1 MKTLKDL
8 IKENI
13 NEAAA
18 EPISID
24 LLYQMLLDPKDRDY
38 ITPEDLLDF
47 RWSEDMIDYFKKHC
61 CIVPALGGWNGNPED
76 DWIEENGWREEDID
90 KLVNQISLKASDTKV
105 KKILNVDIVKSYL
118 KKGSSRFEPKLVGF
132 RYISGFTCPS
142 IICFDEDTPMAKE
155 ICDLA
160 EEFM

>member
-13 NEAAA
+13 NKAA

-38 ITPEDLLDF
+38 TTPGDLLDF
-47 RWSEDMIDYFKKHC
+47 RWSEDMIDYFKKHY

-76 DWIEENGWREEDID
+76 NWIE
-90 KLVNQISLKASDTKV
+90 KT
-105 KKILNVDIVKSYL
+105 
-118 KKGSSRFEPKLVGF
+118 VG
-132 RYISGFTCPS
+132 RKRI
-142 IICFDEDTPMAKE
+142 
-155 ICDLA
+155 
-160 EEFM
+160 